1 MVHGIRKNW
10 VQMKV
15 TLKLSKLNHAESR
28 EIHTVK
34 NSKKTNYLTVNTVNF
49 RLIEVFHGCPFT
61 RGACIAI
68 AKFTIL
74 AGRKINVRH

>member
-1 MVHGIRKNW
+1 MGHWIRKKCL
-10 VQMKV
+10 QMKN
-15 TLKLSKLNHAESR
+15 TLKLSKLNHAEST

-34 NSKKTNYLTVNTVNF
+34 NSKKTNYLTINRVNF
-49 RLIEVFHGCPFT
+49 CLIEVFHGCPFT
-61 RGACIAI
+61 RGTCIAI